1 MRRDATA
8 PNGYFC
14 PVRKLL
20 FLGLLCLPL
29 ATVLAESIELKDGS
43 QVEGKI
49 LSVTPETVLIEVQT
63 TPTIR
68 EEKSYPRADVVKI
81 QRASQDDIAYEEIA
95 AIALPA
101 TADDPSVY
109 DAPLEKIRAFMKD
122 YAYSKHMPQAR
133 QQAVDLEAER
143 TRVATG
149 GVKIDGSWIDG
160 GTGAAGPDRVELESR
175 VQLAKMK
182 QAGDPVSA
190 LLVFETLEKS
200 GNASSSYPE
209 SVKFALSSIEKLRAN
224 VARTRADLARRTG
237 EQQQGLQLAS
247 EDRRLQMEAGIAQE
261 KAAVQA
267 QIDRARQSGTKW
279 MPVLPDDKVLDD
291 LDKLA
296 DSEEARLAKVDVQTL
311 VSALDAAQ
319 EARGQIEA
327 GKLEEAKASLAR
339 AEKLWSQHVLLASLK
354 ESLKKAEEE
363 AARRAKEKEQ
373 TSSAS

>member
-1 MRRDATA
+1 
-8 PNGYFC
+8 
-14 PVRKLL
+14 
-20 FLGLLCLPL
+20 
-29 ATVLAESIELKDGS
+29 
-43 QVEGKI
+43 
-49 LSVTPETVLIEVQT
+49 
-63 TPTIR
+63 
-68 EEKSYPRADVVKI
+68 
-81 QRASQDDIAYEEIA
+81 
-95 AIALPA
+95 
-101 TADDPSVY
+101 
-109 DAPLEKIRAFMKD
+109 
-122 YAYSKHMPQAR
+122 
-133 QQAVDLEAER
+133 
-143 TRVATG
+143 
-149 GVKIDGSWIDG
+149 
-160 GTGAAGPDRVELESR
+160 
-175 VQLAKMK
+175 MK

-190 LLVFETLEKS
+190 LTAFETLEKS

-279 MPVLPDDKVLDD
+279 LPVLPDDKVLDE
-291 LDKLA
+291 LGKLA